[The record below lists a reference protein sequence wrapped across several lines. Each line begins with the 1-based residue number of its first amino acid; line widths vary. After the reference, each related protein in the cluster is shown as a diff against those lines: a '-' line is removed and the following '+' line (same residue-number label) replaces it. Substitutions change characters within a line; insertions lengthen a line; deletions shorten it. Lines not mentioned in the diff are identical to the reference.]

1 MRVQTNGKV
10 KRSASEW
17 RAIFKRFEAS
27 AMSQAAFCWREKIA
41 KGSFS
46 NWKKRFEEEEE
57 SGGTPGGF
65 VEVGPVLP
73 APPTSFLDPGEL
85 ELSLPGGV
93 RLRWRV

>member
-1 MRVQTNGKV
+1 MRVQTNRKV

-27 AMSQAAFCWREKIA
+27 GMSQAGFCRREEIA

-57 SGGTPGGF
+57 SGGTAAGF
-65 VEVGPVLP
+65 VEVGPAFP